1 MQNVNRELRRLIFIW
16 MFFLLAAVGLGA
28 RVYHLQILEVDGELL
43 YQKAANQQRF
53 SLKDYL
59 PRRSIVDRQGN
70 VLATDRAV
78 YTLYVHPKYFKQP
91 HSVIAQELANI
102 LEDTSPSELTQRFQQ
117 QASGIRLRDHLT
129 EELADEIRGLNRDG
143 LDLRPKYSRYYP
155 HETLAANVLGY
166 VQKDEHQ
173 GKSGVEFTQQD
184 KLTRTPKDLPLVQK
198 TSNGDVLP
206 VSLPP
211 QAVDFDEK
219 ELQLTLDINLQRLA
233 DQALKKQIEAFKAKR
248 GTVIV
253 MDVHTG
259 ELLSLVTDPSF
270 DPNQYFRADWDQMK
284 NWAITDLYEPGSTFK
299 PINIAIALEA
309 GLITPQTE
317 FNDPGKIKVGG
328 WTIRNHD
335 YFSEGGHGTIGI
347 AEILQVSSN
356 VGMIKIMERMP
367 PLDYYHQLQQLGL
380 EEKVGIDLIGEIAG
394 SIKSKF
400 QFTNY
405 PIEPAT
411 ASFGQGFSLT
421 PIKLAQL
428 HGAIANGGNLV
439 TPHVVK
445 GLVDQNGKIIE
456 EKKYSQQQ
464 IFSLETT
471 QKVLAMMETVVSEG
485 SGASAKIP
493 GYRLAGKTGTAQK
506 ATPRGFYEND
516 KITSFVAI
524 FPVQTPRYVVL
535 AVVDEPTKPLAFGST
550 VAAPIVKEVIE
561 GLITIEGIPPS
572 HPEELSGEEGESS

>member
-16 MFFLLAAVGLGA
+16 IFFLLAAVGLGA

-53 SLKDYL
+53 SLKDYV

-78 YTLYVHPKYFKQP
+78 YTLYVHPRYFKQP

-143 LDLRPKYSRYYP
+143 LDLRQKYSRYYP

-184 KLTRTPKDLPLVQK
+184 KLTRTPKNIPLVQK

-211 QAVDFDEK
+211 QAVDFDENK
-219 ELQLTLDINLQRLA
+219 LQLTLDINLQRLA
-233 DQALKKQIEAFKAKR
+233 DKALKKQMQAFDANR

-253 MDVHTG
+253 MEVHTG

-270 DPNQYFRADWDQMK
+270 DPNQYFKAKLEEMK

-299 PINIAIALEA
+299 PINVAIALEA
-309 GLITPQTE
+309 GLITPQSK

-335 YFSEGGHGTIGI
+335 YFSQGGHGTIGI
-347 AEILQVSSN
+347 TKILQVSSN

-367 PLDYYHQLQQLGL
+367 SLDYYHQLQQLGL

-445 GLVDQNGKIIE
+445 GLVDQNGKIVE

-464 IFSLETT
+464 IFSSETT

-516 KITSFVAI
+516 KITSFVGI
-524 FPVQTPRYVVL
+524 FPVQNPRYVVL
-535 AVVDEPTKPLAFGST
+535 AVVDEPQKPLAFGST

-572 HPEELSGEEGESS
+572 HPEELRDGKAESS

>member
-1 MQNVNRELRRLIFIW
+1 MQNVNREFRRLIFIW
-16 MFFLLAAVGLGA
+16 IFFLLAAVGLGA
-28 RVYHLQILEVDGELL
+28 RVYHLQILEVKGQRLHE
-43 YQKAANQQRF
+43 KAANQQRF
-53 SLKDYL
+53 SLKDYI

-78 YTLYVHPKYFKQP
+78 YTLYVHPKYFQP
-91 HSVIAQELANI
+91 SHSVIAQELADI
-102 LEDTSPSELTQRFQQ
+102 LEDTSQSELTKRFQQ
-117 QASGIRLRDHLT
+117 QPSGIRLRDNLT
-129 EELADEIRGLNRDG
+129 EELADDIRALNRDG
-143 LDLRPKYSRYYP
+143 LDLRPTYSRYYP

-184 KLTRTPKDLPLVQK
+184 KLTRPPKDLPLVQK
-198 TSNGDVLP
+198 TRNGHVLP

-219 ELQLTLDINLQRLA
+219 ELKLTLDINLQRLA
-233 DQALKKQIEAFKAKR
+233 DKALKKQMQAFDAER

-270 DPNQYFRADWDQMK
+270 DPNQYFKAKWEEMK

-299 PINIAIALEA
+299 PINVAIALEA
-309 GLITPQTE
+309 GLITPQSK

-335 YFSEGGHGTIGI
+335 YFSQGGHGTIDI
-347 AEILQVSSN
+347 AKILQVSSN

-367 PLDYYHQLQQLGL
+367 SLDYYHQLQQLGL
-380 EEKVGIDLIGEIAG
+380 EERVGIDLIGEIAG

-428 HGAIANGGNLV
+428 HGAIANGGTLV

-445 GLVDQNGKIIE
+445 GLVDQNGNIIE

-464 IFSLETT
+464 IFSSETT

-516 KITSFVAI
+516 KITSFVGI
-524 FPVQTPRYVVL
+524 FPVQNPRYVVL
-535 AVVDEPTKPLAFGST
+535 AVVDEPQKPLAFGST

-572 HPEELSGEEGESS
+572 HPEELRGGKAE